1 MFRASYTLRARVSL
15 ALYVHIR
22 NAMQEVVAQSKQG
35 REQSPLV
42 EQGMHEP
49 LEIYKPR
56 ASFAWCYLIRL
67 IFSPNPIRQRTSH
80 IALPPCTLP
89 ASRHVGDTRAHP

>member
-42 EQGMHEP
+42 EQGMSH
-49 LEIYKPR
+49 LKYIYISHTLLFP
-56 ASFAWCYLIRL
+56 ACYLHRL
-67 IFSPNPIRQRTSH
+67 IFPPNPMPANAHR
-80 IALPPCTLP
+80 ALLALCL
-89 ASRHVGDTRAHP
+89 